1 MSSVEELST
10 ALECLVGARQA
21 LARIL
26 ADDVD
31 DSLSRAVTAVDSRL
45 RDQHAKLATLSQW
58 RREVER

>member
-1 MSSVEELST
+1 MSSVEELGT
-10 ALECLVGARQA
+10 ALECIVGARQA

-31 DSLSRAVTAVDSRL
+31 DTLSRAVTAVDSRL
-45 RDQHAKLATLSQW
+45 SDQHTKLCDLSQW

>member
-1 MSSVEELST
+1 MSSVEELGT
-10 ALECLVGARQA
+10 ALECLTGARQA

-31 DSLSRAVTAVDSRL
+31 DSLSRAVTAVDSHL
-45 RDQHAKLATLSQW
+45 RDQHTKLCTLSQW